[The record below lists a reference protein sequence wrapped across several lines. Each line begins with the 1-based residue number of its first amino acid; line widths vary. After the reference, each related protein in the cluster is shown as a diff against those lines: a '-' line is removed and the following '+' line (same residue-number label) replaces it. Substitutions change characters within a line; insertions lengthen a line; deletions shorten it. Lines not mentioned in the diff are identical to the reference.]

1 VATLANEKQSAR
13 RSPGAQKGFEF
24 YDSIDFAKLGRE
36 CAEEA
41 VMMLRAGYAPGGKMS
56 VVIGNGFGGVIFHE
70 ACGHSLEA
78 TSVAKKS
85 SEFWDKKGQQIA
97 SSIVTAIDD
106 GTMPGQ
112 WGSLNVDD
120 EGSKPRRNVLIKD
133 GILQTFLVDKLNG
146 KRMGEI
152 STGNGRRQ
160 NYRFAPTSRMTN
172 TYIDAGDSTFDEI
185 IAATECG
192 LYARRMGGGSVQPGT
207 GEFNFAVSEA
217 YMIRN
222 GRIAE
227 PVRGASLIGRG
238 SEVLMNIDMI
248 GKDMDFGQG
257 MCGSMSGSVPTNC
270 GQPTIRVKEILVG
283 GRSE

>member
-1 VATLANEKQSAR
+1 
-13 RSPGAQKGFEF
+13 
-24 YDSIDFAKLGRE
+24 
-36 CAEEA
+36 
-41 VMMLRAGYAPGGKMS
+41 MMLRAGYAPGGKMN

-85 SEFWDKKGQQIA
+85 SEFWDKKGSQIA

-106 GTMPGQ
+106 GTMPGE

-120 EGSKPRRNVLIKD
+120 EGSTPRRNVLIKD
-133 GILQTFLVDKLNG
+133 GILQTFLVDRLNG
-146 KRMGEI
+146 TRMGEM

-172 TYIDAGDSTFDEI
+172 TYIDVGDSTFDEI
-185 IAATECG
+185 IAATEYG
-192 LYARRMGGGSVQPGT
+192 LYAKRMGGGSVQPGT

-222 GRIAE
+222 GKIAE

-283 GRSE
+283 GRSD